1 MSKQKNNEVIRK
13 NELGYL
19 QTGDYFIPDLKLP
32 QENRSI
38 GKYGRM
44 HRDYLQEHNLIRVN
58 DLVLEGTLW
67 TYLADLDEQA
77 QNRLQL
83 IISQM
88 QEEESVNDELKETMA
103 TLIEQSVA
111 QQFGEDTDYIE
122 VTKSEFTDTA
132 MELELAMDVT
142 AMTEANGGTSEDLTI
157 ASFVTE
163 MEKSGMSCN

>member
-44 HRDYLQEHNLIRVN
+44 HRDYLQEHNPIRFD
-58 DLVLEGTLW
+58 DLVLEGKLW
-67 TYLADLDEQA
+67 TYLADLNEQT

-83 IISQM
+83 IIMQM
-88 QEEESVNDELKETMA
+88 QEAECVNDELKENNQMA
-103 TLIEQSVA
+103 WVQAMNSIHNRAEEIVLHELVY
-111 QQFGEDTDYIE
+111 GED
-122 VTKSEFTDTA
+122 A
-132 MELELAMDVT
+132 
-142 AMTEANGGTSEDLTI
+142 
-157 ASFVTE
+157 
-163 MEKSGMSCN
+163 